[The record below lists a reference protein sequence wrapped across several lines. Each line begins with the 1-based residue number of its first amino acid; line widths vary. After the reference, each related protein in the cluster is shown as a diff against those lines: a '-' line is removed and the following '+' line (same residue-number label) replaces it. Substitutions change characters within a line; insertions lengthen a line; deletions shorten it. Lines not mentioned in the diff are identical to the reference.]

1 MTHASTHK
9 APTTSPG
16 RRPARKTPGGNGLL
30 EVLVCGFVES
40 IPDACIVGVVV
51 TVDVTVDVE
60 EVEAFGV
67 VELADDELAGAV
79 IAFEAMIRQNDDPS
93 AR

>member
-1 MTHASTHK
+1 M
-9 APTTSPG
+9 PG

-30 EVLVCGFVES
+30 ELLGCDFVES

-51 TVDVTVDVE
+51 TVEVTVDVE
-60 EVEAFGV
+60 EEEDDFGIVEV
-67 VELADDELAGAV
+67 ADDELEGAV
-79 IAFEAMIRQNDDPS
+79 IAFEAIMRQNDDPS